1 MMFIIIRSLIIYLI
15 LAGVFT
21 IIFGLLVLND
31 EDKWYISI
39 LKMLFMPFLVII
51 GFVLAILEEKKR
63 KTEIA
68 INVKFNLGLEVLK
81 WDGII

>member
-15 LAGVFT
+15 LAGIFT

-51 GFVLAILEEKKR
+51 GFVLAILEDKKKKNR
-63 KTEIA
+63 NRLKCEI
-68 INVKFNLGLEVLK
+68 LR
-81 WDGII
+81 

>member
-1 MMFIIIRSLIIYLI
+1 MFIVVKSLIIYLI
-15 LAGVFT
+15 LTGIFT

-51 GFVLAILEEKKR
+51 GFILAILEDKMSIGIDICDIIKQERLKL
-63 KTEIA
+63 
-68 INVKFNLGLEVLK
+68 VK
-81 WDGII
+81 